1 MTTLK
6 LISNNNFESLGVR
19 NIQTDE
25 YDESTLFPKGATVK
39 LTEGKFPLTNFK
51 DLFKHS
57 NTFHTIGGKQVKLTG
72 FCISCTNEHFREYG
86 DSIIV
91 VSE

>member
-6 LISNNNFESLGVR
+6 LKSNNNFESLGVR
-19 NIQTDE
+19 NIETGT
-25 YDESTLFPKGATVK
+25 YDESTLFPKGTSVK
-39 LTEGKFPLTNFK
+39 LTEGRFPLTNFK

-57 NTFHTIGGKQVKLTG
+57 NTFHTIGSKQVKLTS
-72 FCISCTNEHFREYG
+72 FCISCTNEHFGKYG

-91 VSE
+91 VST